1 MVIFSNKRISL
12 NAIKYNWGNRL
23 KITICLGTKTKCS
36 YSAGTTSASHSTQP
50 CLDNVTLFTLISF
63 SSNCRV
69 KTVCFPLGFGILI
82 TSNKYF
88 TSIGIP
94 TMWHAPRFLTFTIRS
109 GCTACYLHK
118 SLILIM
124 QNARGL
130 DEGCWRWALQLTV
143 QLPGLFGLVSF

>member
-1 MVIFSNKRISL
+1 MVVFSNKHISL
-12 NAIKYNWGNRL
+12 NAIKYNWDNRL
-23 KITICLGTKTKCS
+23 KITICLGMKTKCS
-36 YSAGTTSASHSTQP
+36 YSAGTTSARQSTQP
-50 CLDNVTLFTLISF
+50 CLENVMFFTLISF

-69 KTVCFPLGFGILI
+69 KTVCFPLSFGILI

-88 TSIGIP
+88 TSVGIP
-94 TMWHAPRFLTFTIRS
+94 TMWHALRFLTFTIRS
-109 GCTACYLHK
+109 RCTACYLHE

-143 QLPGLFGLVSF
+143 QLPSLFGFVSF